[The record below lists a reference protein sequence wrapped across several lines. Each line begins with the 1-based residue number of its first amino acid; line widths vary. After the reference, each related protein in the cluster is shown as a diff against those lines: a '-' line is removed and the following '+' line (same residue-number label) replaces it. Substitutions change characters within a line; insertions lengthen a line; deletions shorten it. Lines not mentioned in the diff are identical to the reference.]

1 MEDLKKGLA
10 VVILNWNGQNWL
22 EKFLPTVIEHSKP
35 HRVVLADNASTDNS
49 IVWANNKFPDLEIVI
64 NKQNGGFAKGYND
77 ALKQISAEYFLLLN
91 SDVEV
96 TPGWIEPLLKS
107 IKESKV
113 AAVQPKVLSYY
124 RRDEFEHAGASGGF
138 IDKYSYPFCRGRL
151 VNSFEKDIS
160 QYDYRSKVF
169 WTTGACMLVRSDV
182 YWEVGGLDERFFAHM
197 EEIDW
202 CWRAQR
208 AGFEMLVEPGSVVY
222 HVGGGTLNYENS
234 RKTFLNFRNSL
245 LMIHKNEPKLLWYVL
260 IRRMI
265 LDGIAGLIFLF
276 SGKFSH
282 FTAVIKA
289 HFSFYGLLKSSKIE
303 RKKWQHLNQDV
314 KTGVYEG
321 SLLWAY
327 FIQKTK
333 KFSDLNLRR
342 MKQ

>member
-1 MEDLKKGLA
+1 LEGSLA
-10 VVILNWNGQNWL
+10 VVILNWNGQKWL

-35 HRVVLADNASTDNS
+35 HRIILADNASTDES
-49 IVWANNKFPDLEIVI
+49 IEWVKLNHSEVEIVV
-64 NKQNGGFAKGYND
+64 NKENGGFAKGYND

-96 TPGWIEPLLKS
+96 TPNWIEPLLKC
-107 IKESKV
+107 IQNPKV
-113 AAVQPKVLSYY
+113 ASVQPKVLSFY

-151 VNSFEKDIS
+151 ISSFEKDVK
-160 QYDYRSKVF
+160 QYDYPSKVF
-169 WTTGACMLVRSDV
+169 WTTGACMLVRSEI
-182 YWEVGGLDERFFAHM
+182 YWKVGGLDERFFAHM

-208 AGFEMLVEPGSVVY
+208 AGYEMYVEPSSVVY
-222 HVGGGTLNYENS
+222 HVGGGTLNYENP

-245 LMIHKNEPKLLWYVL
+245 LMIHKNQVKLLWFVL
-260 IRRMI
+260 LRRII

-282 FTAVIKA
+282 FTAVVKA
-289 HFSFYGLLKSSKIE
+289 HFSFYGMHKSSRIE
-303 RKKWQHLNQDV
+303 RKKWKQLNQEV
-314 KTGVYEG
+314 KTGVYFG

-327 FIQKTK
+327 FVQKTK
-333 KFSDLNLRR
+333 KFSDLNMRR
-342 MKQ
+342 MK